1 MGEYQARHES
11 HNIHYIHFATGKS
24 HHARPPADSAPAADA
39 VAYVRS
45 ALAGV
50 RARLASVGVD
60 QRDLDIAITEA
71 LADLGP
77 GPATGPTTG
86 PVAGMAGMTALPPAI
101 PDTPGQDLRPDPG
114 EARTAAEF
122 LDCLRNYRTWA
133 GNPSYRVMARRCRHR
148 FAASTICTALRG
160 ESMPSLDMV
169 LAIVAA
175 CGGPESHQREF
186 ASAWRRLILPDPR
199 EPDPRE
205 PDPHHAGTTV
215 PGPAVVG

>member
-1 MGEYQARHES
+1 MGDYQARHES
-11 HNIHYIHFATGKS
+11 QNIHYFPYAAGRS
-24 HHARPPADSAPAADA
+24 HHARPHADGAPNAE
-39 VAYVRS
+39 AYVRS

-60 QRDLDIAITEA
+60 QRDLDSAITEA
-71 LADLGP
+71 LADLG
-77 GPATGPTTG
+77 TGPG
-86 PVAGMAGMTALPPAI
+86 HDGEYGQSWREPAAAGLPPAI
-101 PDTPGQDLRPDPG
+101 PDVPGQDLRPDPG
-114 EARTAAEF
+114 DANTSAEF

-175 CGGPESHQREF
+175 CGGSEQHQREF

-199 EPDPRE
+199 QSD
-205 PDPHHAGTTV
+205 TTV
-215 PGPAVVG
+215 PDRAAVG

>member
-1 MGEYQARHES
+1 MGDYQARHES
-11 HNIHYIHFATGKS
+11 QNIHYIHRATS
-24 HHARPPADSAPAADA
+24 RSQHTRQHAEATTAAD
-39 VAYVRS
+39 VATYVRS

-60 QRDLDIAITEA
+60 QRDLDTAITEA
-71 LADLGP
+71 LADLDTDTDPRYDWESGR
-77 GPATGPTTG
+77 GWYEPAAAP
-86 PVAGMAGMTALPPAI
+86 LPPAI
-101 PDTPGQDLRPDPG
+101 PDVAGQNLRPDP
-114 EARTAAEF
+114 ADTRTAAEF

-175 CGGPESHQREF
+175 CGGPEPHQREF
-186 ASAWRRLILPDPR
+186 ASAWRRLILPDQR
-199 EPDPRE
+199 QGDEAVPD
-205 PDPHHAGTTV
+205 T
-215 PGPAVVG
+215 AVVG